1 MNPRRLWVVLP
12 IALLLA
18 VLLAAALLVGDAEVD
33 RSRYAAWTPWLGAV
47 ALAAVISLLAVLAEA
62 LRRLWRDAAEGVAGA
77 RLARRLFVLMVAIG
91 LPPALLVFGF
101 ALRFVAVS
109 VDSFFTVEIEQT
121 AEDALRLGRITLDDE
136 RAGAVARTAALAVRL
151 EQGAPA
157 GASMDEALAGVPP
170 AGQWLLVGDD
180 GSVRELAAAE
190 PRFLEPM
197 LPDAVLLR
205 QVRDSGD
212 YSAIEPLGEGLMV
225 RVLHRMGGGRGAL
238 QGLFPLAADVGSTTH
253 RLEQNY
259 RDYQRLRF
267 LRPALKLS
275 FGLILGL
282 VLLLAVLL
290 ALWLS
295 LNAARRAVAP
305 VVELART
312 ADAIAGGEL
321 GREAAVAGGDEL
333 GDLAAAFNRMS
344 RDLAGA
350 HQRDS
355 ERTAAID
362 AQREHL
368 DTILANLSSGVVA
381 IGTDGRVSAAN
392 RAAIE
397 MLDLALPEGAALA
410 DLAVAQPSLRAL
422 FERWREHAAQGIA
435 QWREEFE
442 VEVGGRA
449 RRLLVRGVTP
459 RGGAEHLLLFDDQT
473 ELIRAQ
479 RDAAWAEVAQRLAHE
494 VKNPLTPIQLGA
506 ERLRHRLGGKLAA
519 DDAAVLER
527 ATASIVHQVGALKA
541 MVDAFS
547 DYARGER
554 LARQPVDLAALI
566 ADVAA
571 LYEQAGQAEFERAIA
586 ADLTPVQ
593 ADPGRL
599 RQLLHNLLTNAIEA
613 GSGPAR
619 IRVEL
624 AAAVATDGRPA
635 VRMVVADRGPGLPE
649 GFDARWFEPY
659 VSTKSRG
666 SGLGLAIVKKV
677 VDELGGSVE
686 AGNRAEGGAEF
697 VVVLPCG
704 EGSRTQGPGPGAT
717 GASV

>member
-1 MNPRRLWVVLP
+1 MSMRRLWVALP
-12 IALLLA
+12 IVLLA
-18 VLLAAALLVGDAEVD
+18 VLLLAAVLLVGDAEVD
-33 RSRYAAWTPWLGAV
+33 RSRFAAWTPWLGAV
-47 ALAAVISLLAVLAEA
+47 ALAAVVSLLGVLAHA
-62 LRRLWRDAAEGVAGA
+62 AWRLWRDAARGIAGA
-77 RLARRLFVLMVAIG
+77 RLARRLFLLMVAIG

-109 VDSFFTVEIEQT
+109 IDSFFTVEIEQT
-121 AEDALRLGRITLDDE
+121 AEDALRLGRITLDAE
-136 RAGAVARTAALAVRL
+136 RAGAIARTAALAAAL

-170 AGQWLLVGDD
+170 AGQFLMVADD

-212 YSAIEPLGEGLMV
+212 YSAIEPLAEGLMV
-225 RVLHRMGGGRGAL
+225 RVLHRMSGGRGAL
-238 QGLFPLAADVGSTTH
+238 QGVFPLAADVGSTTH

-290 ALWLS
+290 ALWLA
-295 LNAARRAVAP
+295 LRAARRAVAP

-355 ERTAAID
+355 ERTAAIV

-381 IGTDGRVSAAN
+381 LAADGRVSAAN
-392 RAAIE
+392 RAAVE

-410 DLAVAQPSLRAL
+410 ELAAAHPGLRAL
-422 FERWREHAAQGIA
+422 FERWREQAAQGIA

-442 VEVGGRA
+442 VELGGRA
-449 RRLLVRGVTP
+449 RRLLVRGVTL
-459 RGGAEHLLLFDDQT
+459 RGGAEHLLLVDDQT

-519 DDAAVLER
+519 DDAVVLER
-527 ATASIVHQVGALKA
+527 ATTSIVHQVGALKA

-554 LARQPVDLAALI
+554 LARQAVDLALLV
-566 ADVAA
+566 ADVAT
-571 LYEQAGQAEFERAIA
+571 LYEQAGQAEFERAV
-586 ADLTPVQ
+586 DPGLPMVQ

-613 GSGPAR
+613 GGAPAR
-619 IRVEL
+619 IRIAL
-624 AAAVATDGRPA
+624 APVVATGGRPA
-635 VRMVVADRGPGLPE
+635 VRMAVGDRGPGLPE

-686 AGNRAEGGAEF
+686 ARNREGGGAEF
-697 VVVLPCG
+697 VVVLPAE
-704 EGSRTQGPGPGAT
+704 EGPKALGPR
-717 GASV
+717 V